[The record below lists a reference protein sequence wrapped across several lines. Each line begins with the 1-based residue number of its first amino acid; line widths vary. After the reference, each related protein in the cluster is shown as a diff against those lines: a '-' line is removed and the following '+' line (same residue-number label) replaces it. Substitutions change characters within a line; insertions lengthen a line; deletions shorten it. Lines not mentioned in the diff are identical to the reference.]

1 MNNMT
6 ILTINVSQL
15 VPGMIL
21 AEDVYTARKE
31 RILSRNTII
40 TQKSIMKLKLNAV
53 TNIIVYIPKHLVDQ
67 TPHEEPAKAN
77 DLKNSMEFK
86 RFKKNYMESVNLLKN
101 SFQGILGYSSEKFD
115 PMHLLYTA
123 SSLLKG
129 CRSSLRTF
137 DMLQCMHE
145 SDDLVYVHSMNVT
158 LICASFASWLNFSSI
173 DMQQLMLAA
182 MLHDIGKL
190 QIPKEII
197 HKPTALTKEEFT
209 LIQKHPSLGYELV
222 KTLNLDSRIAD
233 AVLMHHERCDG
244 SGYPSHHSL
253 SSIPPFAKIIG
264 IADVYDAM
272 TSNRVYR
279 NGICPFDVIRNFEEE
294 GFQKYDA
301 AYLLPFLESLAQAH
315 MNASVRLSNSL
326 VGEIVMVNRMALS
339 RPVVKVANQFFDLS
353 KDKDLQIISV
363 L

>member
-1 MNNMT
+1 MDAMT

-40 TQKSIMKLKLNAV
+40 SPKSIMKLKLYAIS
-53 TNIIVYIPKHLVDQ
+53 TIMVYIPKHLAEHTSPEDS
-67 TPHEEPAKAN
+67 TKTNE
-77 DLKNSMEFK
+77 LKNSLEFK
-86 RFKKNYMESVNLLKN
+86 RFKKNYMESVNLLKD
-101 SFQGILGYSSEKFD
+101 SFKGILGYSNEKFD
-115 PMHLLYTA
+115 PMHLLYNA
-123 SSLLKG
+123 SSLLKD
-129 CRSSLRTF
+129 CRSTLRTF
-137 DMLQCMHE
+137 EMLQCIHE
-145 SDDLVYVHSMNVT
+145 LDDLIYVHSMNVS
-158 LICASFASWLNFSSI
+158 LICASFASWLNFSAS
-173 DMQQLMLAA
+173 DMQQLMLAG

-197 HKPTALTKEEFT
+197 HKPTALTQEEY
-209 LIQKHPSLGYELV
+209 LMIQKHPILGYELV
-222 KTLNLDSRIAD
+222 KTFNLDRRIAE

-244 SGYPSHHSL
+244 SGYPSHQASNGI
-253 SSIPPFAKIIG
+253 SPFAKIIA

-279 NGICPFDVIRNFEEE
+279 NGFCPFDVIRNFEEE

-326 VGEIVMVNRMALS
+326 TGEIVMVNRMALS
-339 RPVVKVANQFFDLS
+339 RPVVKVGNQFFDLS
-353 KDKDLQIISV
+353 KDNDLHIISV